1 MNCSFEESLC
11 GWIQDTDDEF
21 DWSRNQHTTPSHL
34 DGTGPSFDHT
44 FGQNSSGYYL
54 YLESSYPRTP
64 GEIARL
70 YSPAYTHLEGTSDAC
85 FEFYYHS
92 FGKAIGSLRVYVLEK
107 SKTLSQLAPSW
118 ESVGDQ
124 GDVWLKGQ
132 VEINAASG
140 EQLQPFQLIF
150 EGILG
155 HGHQGDIA
163 LDDLV
168 LTLGQNCTN
177 YNSSQAL
184 SPDLVADIEN
194 EIKTANETSTEMPAA
209 EGSSSTAQSVSTT
222 SEVSLTQIGTTFKF
236 KSNSTNVQTI
246 IDQVKDHI
254 KTKLIPSLLK
264 KITSNSTASESTSI
278 RPIVSLTTP
287 SSARKLNDSR
297 LPFDWD
303 KALKDQLDKKIQKAK
318 SQNVPLL
325 AEFHNSTAKT
335 PVKTVNKSETT
346 TTLSVSSII
355 KSSNSSESEF
365 SLSPTATLTSSIS
378 TSNSNQQSAKPAK
391 LFISNFA
398 MSIVTLLILLVIVTS
413 TLYIAYVYRPTQ
425 LNRSNLDQFVA
436 SFVRRCK
443 GFSRTADSNDEAD
456 ELLMMGNA
464 SDAMESNSTGYPPNS
479 DLHAYDNAHLSE
491 GVVYL
496 HSANEKY

>member
-1 MNCSFEESLC
+1 MNCSFEDSLC
-11 GWIQDTDDEF
+11 GWFQDQDDEF
-21 DWSRNQHTTPSHL
+21 DWTRNQHTTPSHL

-70 YSPAYTHLEGTSDAC
+70 YSPAYSHLEGTSDAC
-85 FEFYYHS
+85 FEFYYHA

-107 SKTLSQLAPSW
+107 SQTLSQLAPKW
-118 ESVGDQ
+118 ESIGDQ

-140 EQLQPFQLIF
+140 EHLQPFQLIF

-163 LDDLV
+163 IDDIQ

-194 EIKTANETSTEMPAA
+194 EIKTANETSTEVPTA
-209 EGSSSTAQSVSTT
+209 EASSSTTTAQSVSTT
-222 SEVSLTQIGTTFKF
+222 SESSSTQVGTISKF
-236 KSNSTNVQTI
+236 KNNITSVHTI
-246 IDQVKDHI
+246 INHF
-254 KTKLIPSLLK
+254 KTKILPSLLK
-264 KITSNSTASESTSI
+264 KITSNSSVSESTSI

-287 SSARKLNDSR
+287 SSTSKLNDSR

-303 KALKDQLDKKIQKAK
+303 KTLKDQLDKKIQKAK
-318 SQNVPLL
+318 NQNVPFLV
-325 AEFHNSTAKT
+325 EYHNSTAKT
-335 PVKTVNKSETT
+335 PVKSVNKSETS
-346 TTLSVSSII
+346 TLFSVSSKI
-355 KSSNSSESEF
+355 KSNSSSESDLP
-365 SLSPTATLTSSIS
+365 LSPTATLTSSIS
-378 TSNSNQQSAKPAK
+378 TSNQQSRKPAK
-391 LFISNFA
+391 LFTSNFSL
-398 MSIVTLLILLVIVTS
+398 SIVTLLILLVIVTS

-443 GFSRTADSNDEAD
+443 GGFSQTAESNDEAD
-456 ELLMMGNA
+456 ELLMMGNGNA
-464 SDAMESNSTGYPPNS
+464 SDAMESNSAGYPPNS

-496 HSANEKY
+496 HSASEKY